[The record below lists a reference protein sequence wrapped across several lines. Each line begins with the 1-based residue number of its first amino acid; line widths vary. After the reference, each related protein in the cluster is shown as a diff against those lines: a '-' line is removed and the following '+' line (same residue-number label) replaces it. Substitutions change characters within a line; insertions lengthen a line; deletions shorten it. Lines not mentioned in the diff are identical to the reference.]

1 MGGLERRTGERMDT
15 KDGGGDG
22 YEGER
27 VERVEGRMGRDGGGR
42 MKGGKRKG
50 GTKEKAESSIIHES

>member
-1 MGGLERRTGERMDT
+1 MGGLERRTGERMDI

-27 VERVEGRMGRDGGGR
+27 VERVEGRMGIEGGGGR

-50 GTKEKAESSIIHES
+50 EQKRKQKVP